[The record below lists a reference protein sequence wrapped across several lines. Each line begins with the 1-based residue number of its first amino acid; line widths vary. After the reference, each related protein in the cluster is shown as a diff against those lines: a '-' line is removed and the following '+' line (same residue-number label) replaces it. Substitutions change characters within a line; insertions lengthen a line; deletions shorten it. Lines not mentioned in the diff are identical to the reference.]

1 VFGEPDEGKDVLEFG
16 VTEPRSPRGT
26 KRLRIVAAAATLVTG
41 LTLGIGAV
49 ALHVGGHS
57 AAPPPPARP
66 GTLAAAIGGT
76 GSAGHT
82 LPELT
87 AKAMLRFANEGT
99 SISLNPSTG
108 RTASAIPVRHCAQS
122 GGLP

>member
-1 VFGEPDEGKDVLEFG
+1 MFSEPDEGKDVLEFG
-16 VTEPRSPRGT
+16 DTEPRSPRNT

-49 ALHVGGHS
+49 ALHAGAHP
-57 AAPPPPARP
+57 AAPPPAQP
-66 GTLAAAIGGT
+66 GTLAAQVGGT

-87 AKAMLRFANEGT
+87 AKATLRFVHEGT
-99 SISLNPSTG
+99 GISINPSTG
-108 RTASAIPVRHCAQS
+108 RTASVTPVRHCAHS
-122 GGLP
+122 GDLP

>member
-1 VFGEPDEGKDVLEFG
+1 VFGEPDEGNDVLEFG
-16 VTEPRSPRGT
+16 DTEPRSPRGT
-26 KRLRIVAAAATLVTG
+26 KRLRIVGAAATLVTG
-41 LTLGIGAV
+41 LTFGIGAV
-49 ALHVGGHS
+49 ALHGGAHP
-57 AAPPPPARP
+57 AAPPPPARS
-66 GTLAAAIGGT
+66 GTLAAQVGGT

-99 SISLNPSTG
+99 SISINLNIG
-108 RTASAIPVRHCAQS
+108 RTASVPPVRHCAHS